1 MKYVVLSTFI
11 LVAIIAIS
19 QIIVSKNSSETNTIE
34 YETLAIKDGFQIRKY
49 PKLTVASTE
58 LKSRSYSN
66 NSSTGFR
73 KIASYIF
80 GGNSSDQQIA
90 MTSPVQMD
98 MGKEP
103 TMSFF
108 MPGYMEPKDYPTPN
122 NKEVMIHTQ
131 PSKIVAVI
139 EFSGWASDEVLQK
152 QFNKLKSKLRKNS
165 IEFEDSFSYLGYNP
179 PYQVL
184 NRKNEVIISLINY

>member
-1 MKYVVLSTFI
+1 
-11 LVAIIAIS
+11 
-19 QIIVSKNSSETNTIE
+19 
-34 YETLAIKDGFQIRKY
+34 
-49 PKLTVASTE
+49 
-58 LKSRSYSN
+58 
-66 NSSTGFR
+66 
-73 KIASYIF
+73 
-80 GGNSSDQQIA
+80 

-152 QFNKLKSKLRKNS
+152 QFNKLQHKKLLMQKR
-165 IEFEDSFSYLGYNP
+165 L
-179 PYQVL
+179 QMMQRL
-184 NRKNEVIISLINY
+184 NRQKKLQNFKRFKMS